1 MNGDVP
7 LPLEEMPLEIRKHL
21 SVCDCSCDHMG
32 FGNYQVSF
40 ISNFLHKKTATQS
53 ECYQGIVYHSDSD
66 TDSIIY
72 LATDNGNT
80 KTPFL

>member
-32 FGNYQVSF
+32 FGNYQVSLA
-40 ISNFLHKKTATQS
+40 STFLYRK
-53 ECYQGIVYHSDSD
+53 
-66 TDSIIY
+66 
-72 LATDNGNT
+72 NGNT
-80 KTPFL
+80 IRVLSAQSITESNTDCIFC